1 MTFIEKLPDPIDLM
15 AFFESEPFFSNE
27 IDHHYGYVY
36 TDSNGMKLIFSYAAL
51 EGWLQTIIE
60 FNGEKISQHLS
71 EGVSYFEIKNEI
83 KGEYLSSDISFGESV
98 TRMEIRLKPYISVQ
112 WNTLVR

>member
-1 MTFIEKLPDPIDLM
+1 MNFIEKLPDPIDLLS
-15 AFFESEPFFSNE
+15 FFESEPFFSNE
-27 IDHHYGYVY
+27 IDHHYGYEY

-51 EGWLQTIIE
+51 EGWIQTIIE

-98 TRMEIRLKPYISVQ
+98 TRIEIRLKPYISVQ
-112 WNTLVR
+112 WNTLMR

>member
-1 MTFIEKLPDPIDLM
+1 MTFIEKLPDPIDLLS
-15 AFFESEPFFSNE
+15 FFESEPFFSNE
-27 IDHHYGYVY
+27 IDHHYGYEY

-51 EGWLQTIIE
+51 EGWIQTIIE

-112 WNTLVR
+112 WNTLMR